1 MQIAPAWSECP
12 PQVVCTAAHRYRRHL
27 TLSQS
32 LGGRKART
40 VLSRNAE
47 AGRAHPAGQSLTP
60 PVGLP
65 SFSYSPPDGAFNK
78 VGITG
83 HVVETQHFVLN

>member
-1 MQIAPAWSECP
+1 MLQ
-12 PQVVCTAAHRYRRHL
+12 
-27 TLSQS
+27 
-32 LGGRKART
+32 
-40 VLSRNAE
+40 